1 MQSRP
6 GFTSCLWMLLCD
18 PEQKGSLPGPPSHLQ
33 RAGSGLHVVWLG
45 LRVRSQRLPL
55 IPSLSC
61 VPAEQQLENLWAGS
75 PGQKQVPLR
84 AGRDDTA
91 GTCSSPVAE
100 SPVLCLPCISTAV
113 QMQFP
118 ASGCCSFSETANYS
132 KQRKPFIK
140 CILCVHLAAPRGG
153 AHFEVTSSH
162 QSTVPCVGS
171 S

>member
-1 MQSRP
+1 MTLSRQAA
-6 GFTSCLWMLLCD
+6 S
-18 PEQKGSLPGPPSHLQ
+18 
-33 RAGSGLHVVWLG
+33 LG
-45 LRVRSQRLPL
+45 LSFPSAEGGQRSARGMAGPAGPL
-55 IPSLSC
+55 IASAPHTRPSP
-61 VPAEQQLENLWAGS
+61 VPGEQQLENLWAGS

-84 AGRDDTA
+84 AGRDDPA

-140 CILCVHLAAPRGG
+140 CILCVRLAAPRGG
-153 AHFEVTSSH
+153 PTLR
-162 QSTVPCVGS
+162 
-171 S
+171 